1 MSDYHHKRSSETPE
15 YGSENFMSDVGGTAG
30 LILGMSFAT
39 IVGLIDI
46 FIQYAIRMIWLPF
59 EKAKELFKSLDWD
72 YFMKISYNTKI
83 GKYSLLIE
91 MQLVKTFS
99 WSCTN

>member
-1 MSDYHHKRSSETPE
+1 MSRFGNNFRLNLSILETPE

-72 YFMKISYNTKI
+72 KNK
-83 GKYSLLIE
+83 
-91 MQLVKTFS
+91 
-99 WSCTN
+99 

>member
-1 MSDYHHKRSSETPE
+1 MINLETPE

-46 FIQYAIRMIWLPF
+46 FIQYAIRMILLPF
-59 EKAKELFKSLDWD
+59 EKAKEFIKSLDWD
-72 YFMKISYNTKI
+72 FIS
-83 GKYSLLIE
+83 
-91 MQLVKTFS
+91 
-99 WSCTN
+99 

>member
-1 MSDYHHKRSSETPE
+1 
-15 YGSENFMSDVGGTAG
+15 MSDVGGTAG

-72 YFMKISYNTKI
+72 KNK
-83 GKYSLLIE
+83 
-91 MQLVKTFS
+91 
-99 WSCTN
+99 